1 MSNPPKRKFD
11 RERFFSKLGRSI
23 KKRLHGKKMQRRIGE
38 SWSESEN
45 TTFVKRVY
53 NSYDDYLTHQKSKLE
68 VHDLDK
74 YDVEFRKALR
84 SRLEKS
90 EIQWRGKTVLCLAA
104 RIGTEVKAFL
114 DLNCF
119 AIGIDLNPGKK
130 NRYVVHGDFH
140 DLQYAD
146 ESVDFVFTNSLDHAF
161 EIDRVAKEIGRVL
174 KSNGMLI
181 VEAVKGKEEGVNPG
195 FYESFFWSRIDE
207 LVGLFEKANFKCVRR
222 TPFEYPWA
230 GEQLCFQKSTQA

>member
-1 MSNPPKRKFD
+1 MSEAPKKKFD
-11 RERFFSKLGRSI
+11 RQRFISKLGRSI
-23 KKRLHGKKMQRRIGE
+23 KKRLHGKTMRRQIGE
-38 SWSESEN
+38 TWAQGEKN
-45 TTFVKRVY
+45 TFVKRVY
-53 NSYDDYLTHQKSKLE
+53 KSYDDYLAHQKSKLE

-74 YDVEFRKALR
+74 YDVEFRQSLR

-90 EIQWRGKTVLCLAA
+90 DVQWQGKTVLCLAA

-140 DLQYAD
+140 DLQYAN
-146 ESVDFVFTNSLDHAF
+146 ESLDFVFTNSLDHAF
-161 EIDRVAKEIGRVL
+161 EIDRVAKEIKRVL
-174 KSNGMLI
+174 KPNGTLI
-181 VEAVKGKEEGVNPG
+181 VEAVKGKEEGAKPG

-207 LVGLFEKANFKCVRR
+207 LVALFEKAGFQCVRR
-222 TPFEYPWA
+222 APFEFPWA
-230 GEQLCFQKSTQA
+230 GEQLCFQKSTQP